1 MIIVMKFS
9 VMLDK
14 VIGIV
19 NKKALNLM
27 ANTNNPFM
35 TFSVKG
41 KVVLFAGSWKL
52 LKKVKRLVAVQRIMI
67 ADTGIEMYWN
77 KVTRLSGK

>member
-27 ANTNNPFM
+27 ANANNHFM

-41 KVVLFAGSWKL
+41 KVVLLVGSWKL
-52 LKKVKRLVAVQRIMI
+52 LMKVKRLVAVQRIMI
-67 ADTGIEMYWN
+67 ADTGIEKYWN